1 MIVEN
6 IVPFLVVNNLFKV
19 FIVKA
24 IKNKHDGEQKY
35 YLVVETDTTKN
46 ELSNYLEKID
56 WKITTIEE
64 VS

>member
-1 MIVEN
+1 M
-6 IVPFLVVNNLFKV
+6 NNLFKV

-24 IKNKHDGEQKY
+24 IKNKHDDDDGEQKY
-35 YLVVETDTTKN
+35 YLVAETDTTKN
-46 ELSNYLEKID
+46 ELSNHLEKIG